1 MKKLGGMESFAL
13 YLFLVPAFIS
23 IIALL
28 ADARYS

>member
-1 MKKLGGMESFAL
+1 MKKVWGVESFAL
-13 YLFLVPAFIS
+13 YLFLLPAFIS